1 MKAEIITVGTELL
14 MGTVLDTN
22 SSYIARKLE
31 SLGIGTYFKQ
41 TVGDNPQRIQ
51 ASLKT
56 ALDRSQLI
64 IIAGGLGPTRDDITK
79 EAVAAALGIDLM
91 LDQAHLKEIETYF
104 QERGRSMTTL
114 DQKQAQIL
122 AHSKIFNNDNGLALG
137 CANKFPYLDRFSY
150 IIILPGPPRELELM
164 VDRYLLTYLKDEFNQ
179 QPVIQSKYIEIK
191 PMGEAYLA
199 DKLDELIQNQTNPTI
214 AIYAKPNKLQLRL
227 TATADSQQTAEK
239 LLADLSDEI
248 ETRLGADQLLKEDE
262 TLEEMIIHKMTEE
275 GTTLG
280 LAESLTGGLVSSS
293 LTTVPGAGEVL
304 VGGFVTYQ
312 TSSKYKY
319 LGIDLDFI
327 DHYSVV
333 SAEVAQAMAVNCQK
347 KSQSDYGLSLTG
359 VAGPD
364 SLDGHPVGQVFIGL
378 AQPDQQVL
386 IKELNLGR
394 QSRDKIRLLAKEEA
408 LKLLASV
415 FK

>member
-14 MGTVLDTN
+14 MGTVLDSN

-91 LDQAHLKEIETYF
+91 LDRAHLKEIETYF
-104 QERGRSMTTL
+104 QERSRSMTAL
-114 DQKQAQIL
+114 DQKQAHIL
-122 AHSKIFNNDNGLALG
+122 ANSKTFNNDNGLALG
-137 CANKFPYLDRFSY
+137 CAYKFPYLDRYSY

-239 LLADLSDEI
+239 LLADLSDQI
-248 ETRLGADQLLKEDE
+248 ENCLGVDQLLKEDE
-262 TLEEMIIHKMTEE
+262 TLEEMIIHKMTQE
-275 GTTLG
+275 GITLG

-319 LGIDLDFI
+319 LGIDLYFI
-327 DHYSVV
+327 NRYSVV

-386 IKELNLGR
+386 IKELNLGS

-415 FK
+415 LK